1 MNHKNGRVKKFNR
14 LYRNNMVSLQP
25 VESVSLGILANEGS
39 MGSLSAR
46 RHNGPKISPDR
57 R

>member
-39 MGSLSAR
+39 LSAR